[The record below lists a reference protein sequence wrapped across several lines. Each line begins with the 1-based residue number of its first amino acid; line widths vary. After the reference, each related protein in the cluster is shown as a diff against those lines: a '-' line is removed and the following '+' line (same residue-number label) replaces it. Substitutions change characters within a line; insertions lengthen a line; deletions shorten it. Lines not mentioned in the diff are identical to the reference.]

1 MDKIDRIIEII
12 RTLREE
18 GEGGGSSLGPTNS
31 LAAGKIAGTEF
42 SGDHPP
48 VRKKKKKKSKNYMSG
63 GRGSR
68 KMWLDFLRNK

>member
-1 MDKIDRIIEII
+1 MNKIDRIIEII
-12 RTLREE
+12 RNLREE
-18 GEGGGSSLGPTNS
+18 GEGGGASLGPTNS

-48 VRKKKKKKSKNYMSG
+48 VRKKKKSKKYMSG

-68 KMWLDFLRNK
+68 KMWLDFLGNK